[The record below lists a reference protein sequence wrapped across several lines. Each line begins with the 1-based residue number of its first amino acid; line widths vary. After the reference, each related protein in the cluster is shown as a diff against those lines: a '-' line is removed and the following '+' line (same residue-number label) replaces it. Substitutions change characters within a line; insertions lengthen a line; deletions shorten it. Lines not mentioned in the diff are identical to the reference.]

1 MYRFFYTVLFT
12 LLLPLTL
19 LKLLWRARAQ
29 PAYLHFWA
37 ERYGF
42 YAPRL
47 GKARLQK
54 SIIWLHCVSIGETMA
69 AAPVVEA
76 LLKNY
81 PNHQIL
87 LTHTTPT
94 GRATSER
101 LFNDRILRAY
111 LPFDVPFAVDRF
123 LTHFNPALGLLMETE
138 LWFNLIATVSSR
150 HIPLLLVNARLSEK
164 SARGYTKLGGL
175 TRLGLNQL
183 TLIAAQT
190 EADAMRFNYLRD
202 HPKALPI
209 PVMGNLKFDVTPPN
223 ASLAL
228 GKSFKKILQ
237 SATPRP
243 ILLAASTRSLNGIHE
258 EDLVLDAVK
267 KAGIAKLLTIIV
279 PRHPERFTVVE
290 ALLKSRGL
298 RYARRS
304 SLASLTSSQI
314 DNLEVLLGD
323 SMGELFSYYAS
334 CDVAFVGGSLLA
346 LGGQNLIEACAVGKP
361 TIVGP
366 HTSNFKDV
374 VATAIERGATL
385 RVDDVHDFAKKLN
398 AIFNYPETQ
407 QAMKK
412 AALAFSQQNQG
423 ATEKLLDLIKPYL
436 PS

>member
-1 MYRFFYTVLFT
+1 MPRFFYTILFT
-12 LLLPLTL
+12 LLLPFTP
-19 LKLLWRARAQ
+19 LKFLWRARTQ
-29 PAYLHFWA
+29 PAYLRFWA
-37 ERYGF
+37 ERYGC

-47 GKARLQK
+47 GKASTQK
-54 SIIWLHCVSIGETMA
+54 PIIWLHCVSVGETMA
-69 AAPVVEA
+69 AVPLVEA

-101 LFNDRILRAY
+101 LFANRVLRAY
-111 LPFDVPFAVDRF
+111 LPFDVPFAVNRF
-123 LTHFNPALGLLMETE
+123 LTHFHPALGLLMETE
-138 LWFNLIATVSSR
+138 LWFNLIATASRR
-150 HIPLLLVNARLSEK
+150 HIPLLLINARLSEK
-164 SARGYTKLGGL
+164 SARGYAKLGGL

-183 TLIAAQT
+183 SLIAAQT
-190 EADAMRFNYLRD
+190 EADAMRFNHLRD
-202 HPKALPI
+202 HPKALAI

-228 GKSFKKILQ
+228 GESFKKILQ

-290 ALLKSRGL
+290 ALLKNRGL

-304 SLASLTSSQI
+304 SLASLTPSQI
-314 DNLEVLLGD
+314 GNLEVLLGD

-366 HTSNFKDV
+366 YTFNFKDV
-374 VATAIERGATL
+374 VAAAIKSGATL
-385 RVDDVHDFAKKLN
+385 RVDDVDDFAKKLN
-398 AIFNYPETQ
+398 AVFNHPETQ
-407 QAMKK
+407 QAMNK

-436 PS
+436 PG